1 MLLLQPVDEE
11 SPLQKE
17 AAFTHGRRANINV
30 IFKAVSLYPSG
41 WADVVLL
48 LKLLELPFLGFVLL
62 GKASDDLA
70 YLTR

>member
-1 MLLLQPVDEE
+1 M
-11 SPLQKE
+11 
-17 AAFTHGRRANINV
+17 THSH
-30 IFKAVSLYPSG
+30 IFKVVSLYPSG